1 MKKLLV
7 SLISA
12 VALCAC
18 LFVAGCGGGSA
29 NGGAGSEPASTNS
42 GLAEGTYTA
51 QFTSDLM
58 SMIHLNEVCDGRC
71 TLTVD
76 ADGNAVAHLIMP
88 STSIRK
94 LYLGTKDEAQKP
106 GAELIEATEE
116 KVRYDDGYKQTVSA
130 FDLPVPVI
138 DQEFDM
144 ALVGKKG
151 KWYDHKVKF
160 TDVQPK

>member
-1 MKKLLV
+1 MKKLLTAFV
-7 SLISA
+7 SAI
-12 VALCAC
+12 ALCAC
-18 LFVAGCGGGSA
+18 LLVAGCGGNTNSPVA
-29 NGGAGSEPASTNS
+29 ANS
-42 GLAEGTYTA
+42 GLEEGTYTA

-58 SMIHLNEVCDGRC
+58 SMIHLNEVCEGRC

-88 STSIRK
+88 STSIQK

-106 GAELIEATEE
+106 GAELIEAQEE
-116 KVRYDDGYKQTVSA
+116 KVKYDDGYKQTVSA